1 MNKSKGLE
9 RFIDAQSATYDTAL
23 SEIKNGKKQGHW
35 MWFIF
40 PQIKGLGFSETSK
53 YYAIKDID
61 EAKEFLK
68 HPVLGKRLTVIANEL
83 LKLDV
88 NDATKIFGS
97 PDDIKLKSSMTLF
110 SSLPGTSSVFQQVL
124 DKYFKGIKDL
134 KTLQLLDER
143 RTS

>member
-9 RFIDAQSATYDTAL
+9 RFTDAQSATYDTAL
-23 SEIKNGKKQGHW
+23 SEIKNGRKQGHW

-53 YYAIKDID
+53 YYAIKDIN
-61 EAKEFLK
+61 EAEGFLK
-68 HPVLGKRLTVIANEL
+68 HPVLGKRLTIITNEL

-110 SSLPGTSSVFQQVL
+110 SSLPGTNRAFQQVL
-124 DKYFKGIKDL
+124 DKYFKGTKDL
-134 KTLQLLDER
+134 KTLQLIDER
-143 RTS
+143 P